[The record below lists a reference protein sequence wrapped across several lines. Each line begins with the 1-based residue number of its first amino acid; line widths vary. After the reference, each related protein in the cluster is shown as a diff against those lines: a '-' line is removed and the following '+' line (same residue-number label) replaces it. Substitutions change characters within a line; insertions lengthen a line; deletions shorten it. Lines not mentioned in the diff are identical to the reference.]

1 VNRIEVA
8 LEHYK
13 QLSVPAEPPAAKTP
27 SKKGKSK

>member
-1 VNRIEVA
+1 

-27 SKKGKSK
+27 PKKGKGK